1 MALPKTTATVG
12 MPAAESRVRSRKT
25 RPPGMKISAWVG
37 RSAPPDST
45 RLTIGS
51 RLASAISPARWVFFS
66 VYGLTAPPRTVGSF
80 ATIMHATPSTT
91 PMPVTTLAPTG
102 KSVPHAATG
111 DSSRNGASAVD
122 QQLDALAGQQ
132 LAPGVVA
139 GHVLLAAAGRA
150 PASSAASSSASRSS
164 MAARFSG

>member
-1 MALPKTTATVG
+1 
-12 MPAAESRVRSRKT
+12 
-25 RPPGMKISAWVG
+25 MKISAWVG

-80 ATIMHATPSTT
+80 AMIMHGDALDDADAGDHAGADRE
-91 PMPVTTLAPTG
+91 VGAPAG
-102 KSVPHAATG
+102 HRHQLEERRV
-111 DSSRNGASAVD
+111 AVD

-132 LAPGVVA
+132 LAAGVVA
-139 GHVLLAAAGRA
+139 GRVLLAAARRGPGQRGVQLGQPIQHRGAVVGERRA
-150 PASSAASSSASRSS
+150 DAGPER
-164 MAARFSG
+164 